1 MMSTLQIFAQ
11 VEKGITQSGV
21 SVKSDPMKPKSNGK
35 NWDGTVKGG
44 NIQIVS
50 SEKGVIII
58 FPNNIAFKVN
68 EAEANI
74 TETIIKTSDLSH
86 TAGQPIG
93 GIIVKGGRNPGGQ
106 MKIITS
112 NASNGYNLPSD
123 WADGDYKLTIIHEAT
138 HTKQQSVLKAKS
150 VIVNFIVKKE
160 QNNYEIIEQSIINT
174 TKSNTKD

>member
-1 MMSTLQIFAQ
+1 MSTLQIFAQ

-21 SVKSDPMKPKSNGK
+21 SVKSDPKKPKSNRKG
-35 NWDGTVKGG
+35 WDGTVKGG

-50 SEKGVIII
+50 SEEGVIII

-74 TETIIKTSDLSH
+74 TETIIKNSDLSR
-86 TAGQPIG
+86 TAVQPIG
-93 GIIVKGGRNPGGQ
+93 GIIVKGGKNPGGQ
-106 MKIITS
+106 MKIITP

-123 WADGDYKLTIIHEAT
+123 WVDGDYKLTIVHEET
-138 HTKQQSVLKAKS
+138 LTEKQNMSKAKL

-160 QNNYEIIEQSIINT
+160 QNNYEILEQSIVNT